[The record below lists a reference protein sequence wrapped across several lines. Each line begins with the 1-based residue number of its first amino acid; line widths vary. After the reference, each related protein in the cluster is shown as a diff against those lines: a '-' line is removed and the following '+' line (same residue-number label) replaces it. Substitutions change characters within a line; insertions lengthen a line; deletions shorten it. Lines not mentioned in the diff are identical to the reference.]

1 MNVRALIM
9 AGCLLTFGLASCGP
23 KTETPATTDST
34 AAQKDTV
41 TTPTVDTTAKPT
53 VGDTATSP
61 VLDSAMNK
69 KDTATLLTDSA
80 IHSSTKKPEAKKPA
94 TSSKSTSTKESSNN
108 NTVGTST
115 SPTSAEGRRTG
126 TGTGE
131 TPSGRRR

>member
-1 MNVRALIM
+1 M

-34 AAQKDTV
+34 AASKDTV
-41 TTPTVDTTAKPT
+41 ATPAVDTTAKPT
-53 VGDTATSP
+53 AGDTATSP

-80 IHSSTKKPEAKKPA
+80 IHSSKKPEAKKPA
-94 TSSKSTSTKESSNN
+94 TSSKSGSTKESSNN
-108 NTVGTST
+108 NTVGNST
-115 SPTSAEGRRTG
+115 SPTSAEGRRGNTG

-131 TPSGRRR
+131 TPSSRRR